1 MENQPPAFSPI
12 EKTVSFY
19 TRNDFAILNNLLL
32 GNDDAL
38 WKYALAAYADNQGIV
53 DEYAGGVRTISGE
66 YDLKWLNCLKER
78 LIERLDDEAKERI
91 IATAKADISNILGAM
106 EPAEKELSLFR
117 TAWID
122 KKFDTGR
129 AYAFSREYP
138 AMEFA
143 AGGVLEVRT
152 ISSWSV
158 APYREDEDVGSD
170 FYRYEIRVP
179 EGKRILQLD
188 QFVCHNE
195 DGEVLLPPMQC
206 RVTGMRS
213 GENGRCRE
221 IIELEYVAQLA
232 CER

>member
-1 MENQPPAFSPI
+1 M
-12 EKTVSFY
+12 
-19 TRNDFAILNNLLL
+19 NDFAILNNLLL
-32 GNDDAL
+32 RNDDAL
-38 WKYALAAYADNQGIV
+38 WKYALVAYADNQGIV
-53 DEYAGGVRTISGE
+53 DEYAGG
-66 YDLKWLNCLKER
+66 
-78 LIERLDDEAKERI
+78 
-91 IATAKADISNILGAM
+91 M
-106 EPAEKELSLFR
+106 
-117 TAWID
+117 
-122 KKFDTGR
+122 
-129 AYAFSREYP
+129 
-138 AMEFA
+138 
-143 AGGVLEVRT
+143 LEVRT

-179 EGKRILQLD
+179 EGKSILQLD